1 MKEDGLS
8 KPSDKILLII
18 FTEIKILCCQLNFH
32 FRLNSSLLTFVHKS
46 IRKLNLTDM
55 LDAPIAPGANLF
67 IWIVLIIV
75 GLVHWIIIADTY
87 GKKKKK
93 EKSH

>member
-1 MKEDGLS
+1 
-8 KPSDKILLII
+8 
-18 FTEIKILCCQLNFH
+18 
-32 FRLNSSLLTFVHKS
+32 
-46 IRKLNLTDM
+46 M